1 MARSNEADGQ
11 RRRVPEAMALDAPAR
26 TGYRGK
32 IIKKTIERNRIST
45 IKRKYFKELKKDAQS
60 NGQLPEQSQQPFRA
74 TKRDNSSNGDKH
86 EMQGVDTE
94 HKDMAGTSKLGD
106 RHKQRSNPFQK
117 VMRKREDI
125 KKEKDEQQRQ
135 REMEIRQAEIRRKKS
150 AHRRK
155 NEHNLHTARTS
166 RGQPVLASQIYSLLN
181 KIKKNE

>member
-1 MARSNEADGQ
+1 
-11 RRRVPEAMALDAPAR
+11 
-26 TGYRGK
+26 
-32 IIKKTIERNRIST
+32 
-45 IKRKYFKELKKDAQS
+45 
-60 NGQLPEQSQQPFRA
+60 
-74 TKRDNSSNGDKH
+74 
-86 EMQGVDTE
+86 
-94 HKDMAGTSKLGD
+94 
-106 RHKQRSNPFQK
+106 RSNPFQK